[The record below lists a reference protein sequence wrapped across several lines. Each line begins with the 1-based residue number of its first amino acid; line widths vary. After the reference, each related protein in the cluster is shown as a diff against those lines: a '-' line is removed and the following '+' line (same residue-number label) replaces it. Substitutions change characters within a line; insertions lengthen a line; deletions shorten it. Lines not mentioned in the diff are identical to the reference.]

1 MPCGWV
7 AGEAAASASAVVGL
21 AFVALAAAFAVVV
34 AAVVAAAVVVGSI
47 GFSVVPISVAVRLCH
62 LLVLSNSSPGRTCF
76 LIPVAISLEFVR
88 TMPLL
93 DSVCPS

>member
-34 AAVVAAAVVVGSI
+34 AVVAAAVVVGSI